1 MAGLPEGWDM
11 DYDGQRWFYRYKPTG
26 HIQYHFPS
34 EGDEFPDFIDATTP
48 APDLAPEERLE
59 SQQQVRRHA
68 STTTVSAHTRARREE
83 NGWESRMSATARPVS
98 AVWDG
103 GGGGGD
109 DDDNAVFQ
117 PENFMYLGPGAYN
130 DVSPL
135 AEEEEEAA
143 RRVVAGGIEDRFEK
157 PPGKGVSPI
166 ASERTTP
173 AHGAAHAEPVTGE
186 PVAVPPTVPEETS
199 EFVPMI
205 DSREVPMAPP
215 DPVGLIAE
223 MPTEDTGPARVE
235 TNPPPV
241 EMADNMVLAPIETAP
256 PPMELAELP
265 EQSSPVERKREEP
278 QLAPGSL
285 RNYGGQMQPLR
296 VQKKPPAPPVEEVVG
311 GFQAYKPK
319 SAGNTPNISRGSTP
333 MREEPVLERRRTFQP
348 EDTLMMNVKPQQPP
362 YREATSTPAVLAPP
376 KVPPKHPIDDPLIR
390 SAPTPPAVAVNSG
403 PVVEPQGPQ
412 PPPGNLSYVPSVL
425 KAGRSGPRQDS
436 FSAGPSTLA
445 SLDDNK
451 TSLAP
456 GQQGDLAH
464 MPSVLKPARGRAPSQ
479 PGQQPQ
485 FPPQNPSAPP
495 GQGHGYKPPAHGQ
508 HPPSMTPA
516 PQVQQQRLQE
526 EEPRMGIQRVN
537 TVPDSLPSQRPASMI
552 QGAYQGPQMGAP
564 PAGVNQAQ
572 QQPVRPASV
581 MPNMMGGHPQQAAGR
596 PNLRFPAQ
604 QGVIP
609 PYPDQIPATAP
620 PPAGKAAPFG
630 RPPAPT
636 PPYPV
641 DNLPY
646 PDDPPMQR
654 PPPNFPPQ
662 GAGAAPSP
670 GHVNR
675 RHSSF
680 GGAEVSPLDSRHGS
694 MSSMYPIQTP
704 SPMENSRRGSSS
716 VSLNQSVNQPN
727 YTPSPVSQSSSS
739 MYGFTPTPPSAPT
752 NQPQQG
758 SYFTMQDSEG
768 QGHARAA
775 QNMLRKKSL
784 GRGPP
789 DARRSSVSSPL
800 SSPPT
805 TESYDQRGL
814 ARSQSLRQTSQGNV
828 VPQGQ
833 IVPAPTPPPPQG
845 QQQFLGRIEEHE
857 EVPSGTVSRSSTMS
871 GSPEKTRRSS
881 MASSVQHSPAGSRR
895 ASLQGESPQPQ
906 GQYSPSNQLPQG
918 PMPPQGQFASQGPV
932 QGQGPP
938 GAPLPGQMPMQ
949 NPAQLQRKP
958 SRGQAPAQGPP
969 RPQGQPPYPNQMPV
983 QGQVPVGGPMS
994 PQGQIPPQG
1003 QMPPQALPGQQGP
1016 RPHGQPVQAQTPPPA
1031 QTSHHGPGK
1040 LLRKLSKTQPA
1051 PPQPAPQAQP
1061 PYPAQA
1067 SGPKLLQRRSSQ
1079 GPASPMGQAPPQG
1092 QMPPGPMPHPS
1103 QAPNGRVQPQIQ
1115 IPQNQQSWPPGMQP
1129 PTPQG
1134 FRPGSVPPQGP
1145 QSAGP
1150 KEGKGGKWFKLF
1162 KGSSK
1167 SVAQSPVTPSA
1178 SSPVTAVNN
1187 TPPRWGGGEY
1197 STPAVWQPGQ
1207 PTTASPQPG
1216 FQGNMPPQPGQMPQP
1231 SQMPQPGQMPP
1242 QPGQMP
1248 PQPVHGPGNPTA
1260 GPVPP
1265 GPGNMAPQPGY
1276 MAAQSNQ
1283 MPPQPGQVPSQTVSG
1298 RGKAPFGQG
1307 PPGPSQVAPQPGQMP
1322 RQPDQRPLQPG
1333 QMAPQPGGV
1342 PPQPS
1347 QIPPQRGQAP
1357 PGTAQVPPGPGQMAI
1372 PPGQR
1377 PLMPLEPGQMAPQPG
1392 RIPSGHVQTS
1402 TAMPPANPQ
1411 APSMGVAPAAASPS
1425 MAHVPT
1431 TAPPKAAPMMAPTK
1445 AGPSNA
1451 HQNLPSQAPPPA
1463 QINVSRPP
1471 EPVTAPQTRT
1481 PEPHQ
1486 PMNIPAPLK
1495 PDTLGANA
1503 SPPPASSPG
1512 LSDAGLSSMSR
1523 VSSHQKRDSLS
1534 DAGSITTIEVSE
1546 AKPQPVLRPSIVQVH
1561 RRSTDMFRRSEEIQ
1575 RSMETLANAD
1585 AVPRGSSDTSR
1596 FEQPLTVQKAPSP
1609 APLAPSQH
1617 SVSRSGSTT
1626 PHDVLERSL
1635 SPAPLF
1641 SKSNSPKPVQNGP
1654 SGRQDGSMEPTPLF
1668 SKPNPP
1674 VSAVSSLP
1682 SQQAGPVKP
1691 APVAQQEP
1699 ASQPA
1704 PPPANDKWAKKPVVD
1719 YSGGD
1724 WGDDDDWD
1732 Y

>member
-11 DYDGQRWFYRYKPTG
+11 DYDGQRWFYKYKPTG
-26 HIQYHFPS
+26 HIQYHFPK
-34 EGDEFPDFIDATTP
+34 EGDEFPDFVDAATP

-68 STTTVSAHTRARREE
+68 STTTASAHAKARREE
-83 NGWESRMSATARPVS
+83 NGWETRMSATARPVS

-103 GGGGGD
+103 GGG

-143 RRVVAGGIEDRFEK
+143 RRVVAGGIEDKIEK
-157 PPGKGVSPI
+157 PLGKGVSPI

-173 AHGAAHAEPVTGE
+173 AHGAAHAEPVMGE
-186 PVAVPPTVPEETS
+186 PVAVPPTVPEETH

-215 DPVGLIAE
+215 DPVGVIAE

-256 PPMELAELP
+256 PTMLAELP
-265 EQSSPVERKREEP
+265 EQSSPVEKKREEP

-296 VQKKPPAPPVEEVVG
+296 AQKKPSPPVEEVAG

-319 SAGNTPNISRGSTP
+319 SAGNTPDISRGSTP

-348 EDTLMMNVKPQQPP
+348 EDPVMMNVKPAQPP

-376 KVPPKHPIDDPLIR
+376 QVPPKHPIDDPSIR
-390 SAPTPPAVAVNSG
+390 NAPTPPIMGTNSG
-403 PVVEPQGPQ
+403 SVGSQGPQ
-412 PPPGNLSYVPSVL
+412 PPGNLSYMPSVL
-425 KAGRSGPRQDS
+425 KAGRSGSRQDS

-445 SLDDNK
+445 SLDDDK
-451 TSLAP
+451 RASLAP

-485 FPPQNPSAPP
+485 FPPQNPNAPP
-495 GQGHGYKPPAHGQ
+495 GQGHGYKPPAQGQ

-516 PQVQQQRLQE
+516 PHVQQQRLQ

-537 TVPDSLPSQRPASMI
+537 TVPDSLPSQRPVSMI
-552 QGAYQGPQMGAP
+552 QGATYQGQQMNF

-572 QQPVRPASV
+572 QPARPASV

-596 PNLRFPAQ
+596 SNPPVPPK

-620 PPAGKAAPFG
+620 PPSGQAAPFG
-630 RPPAPT
+630 RPPVPN

-654 PPPNFPPQ
+654 APPNFAPQ
-662 GAGAAPSP
+662 GAGAAPGP
-670 GHVNR
+670 GHLNR

-680 GGAEVSPLDSRHGS
+680 SGAEVSPIDSRHGS

-716 VSLNQSVNQPN
+716 VSLNQSVNPN

-758 SYFTMQDSEG
+758 SYFTMQDVEG
-768 QGHARAA
+768 QGHAIAA

-784 GRGPP
+784 SRGPP
-789 DARRSSVSSPL
+789 DARRSSVGSPL

-805 TESYDQRGL
+805 TDSYGVAQQGL
-814 ARSQSLRQTSQGNV
+814 SRSQSLRQTSQGNV
-828 VPQGQ
+828 VPQNQ
-833 IVPAPTPPPPQG
+833 VAPAPTPPPQG
-845 QQQFLGRIEEHE
+845 QQFLGRIEEHE

-895 ASLQGESPQPQ
+895 TSLQGESPGGASPVQPQ

-918 PMPPQGQFASQGPV
+918 PMPPQGQFVSQGPV

-938 GAPLPGQMPMQ
+938 GAPYPGQTPMQ

-958 SRGQAPAQGPP
+958 SKGQAPIQGAP
-969 RPQGQPPYPNQMPV
+969 RPQGQPPYPNQMSV

-994 PQGQIPPQG
+994 PQGQ
-1003 QMPPQALPGQQGP
+1003 MPPQALPGQGQ
-1016 RPHGQPVQAQTPPPA
+1016 RPHGQPVPGQTPPPA

-1040 LLRKLSKTQPA
+1040 LLRKLSKTQPS
-1051 PPQPAPQAQP
+1051 PPQAAPQGQP
-1061 PYPAQA
+1061 PYPQQA
-1067 SGPKLLQRRSSQ
+1067 PGPKLLQRRSSQ
-1079 GPASPMGQAPPQG
+1079 GPGNPMAPAPPQG
-1092 QMPPGPMPHPS
+1092 QMPPGQMPHPG

-1115 IPQNQQSWPPGMQP
+1115 IPQNQQQWAPGMQP
-1129 PTPQG
+1129 QG
-1134 FRPGSVPPQGP
+1134 IRPGSVPPQGP

-1162 KGSSK
+1162 KGGSK
-1167 SVAQSPVTPSA
+1167 STAQTPTTPTI
-1178 SSPVTAVNN
+1178 SSPVTAINN
-1187 TPPRWGGGEY
+1187 APPRWGGGEY

-1207 PTTASPQPG
+1207 PTTASPGPG
-1216 FQGNMPPQPGQMPQP
+1216 FQGNMPPQPGQG
-1231 SQMPQPGQMPP
+1231 PQPGQMPP

-1248 PQPVHGPGNPTA
+1248 QPVQRPGNAAP
-1260 GPVPP
+1260 GQMPP
-1265 GPGNMAPQPGY
+1265 GPGN
-1276 MAAQSNQ
+1276 
-1283 MPPQPGQVPSQTVSG
+1283 MPPQPGQVTAQSGQMPQPSQMPPHSVTGPG
-1298 RGKAPFGQG
+1298 RAPPGQG
-1307 PPGPSQVAPQPGQMP
+1307 PPGPGQMAPQSGQMP
-1322 RQPDQRPLQPG
+1322 IQPG
-1333 QMAPQPGGV
+1333 QMAPKPNQGPT
-1342 PPQPS
+1342 QPS
-1347 QIPPQRGQAP
+1347 QMAPQRGQAP
-1357 PGTAQVPPGPGQMAI
+1357 PGAGQIPPGPSQMAVQSG
-1372 PPGQR
+1372 PRPLGPGQVPSQPDPK
-1377 PLMPLEPGQMAPQPG
+1377 PLLPGEIAPQPG
-1392 RIPSGHVQTS
+1392 RIPSGHVQT
-1402 TAMPPANPQ
+1402 TNPQ
-1411 APSMGVAPAAASPS
+1411 APPAGPARIAPSPS
-1425 MAHVPT
+1425 AAHIP
-1431 TAPPKAAPMMAPTK
+1431 ANGPPQMAPLSTPSK
-1445 AGPSNA
+1445 PGPSNA
-1451 HQNLPSQAPPPA
+1451 HQNLPSQIPPPA
-1463 QINVSRPP
+1463 QNNVSRPP
-1471 EPVTAPQTRT
+1471 QPMPVPQTRT
-1481 PEPHQ
+1481 PEPRQ
-1486 PMNIPAPLK
+1486 PQNIPAPLR
-1495 PDTLGANA
+1495 PDTLRA
-1503 SPPPASSPG
+1503 SPEPPLASSPG

-1561 RRSTDMFRRSEEIQ
+1561 RRSTDMFRKSEEFQ
-1575 RSMETLANAD
+1575 RNMEALANAG
-1585 AVPRGSSDTSR
+1585 AAPRDSSDTSR
-1596 FEQPLTVQKAPSP
+1596 FEQPLTIQKAPSTSP
-1609 APLAPSQH
+1609 KVQPQQPI
-1617 SVSRSGSTT
+1617 SRPGSAT
-1626 PHDVLERSL
+1626 PRDALERSL

-1641 SKSNSPKPVQNGP
+1641 SKGGSPKQPVQNGP
-1654 SGRQDGSMEPTPLF
+1654 SGRQENNMEPTPLF

-1674 VSAVSSLP
+1674 TSAVSGLP
-1682 SQQAGPVKP
+1682 SQQMKP
-1691 APVAQQEP
+1691 APIAQQQP
-1699 ASQPA
+1699 PPQPA
-1704 PPPANDKWAKKPVVD
+1704 PPSADDKWAKKPVVD

>member
-11 DYDGQRWFYRYKPTG
+11 DYDGQRWFYKYKPTG
-26 HIQYHFPS
+26 HIQYHFPK
-34 EGDEFPDFIDATTP
+34 EGDEFPDFVDAGAP

-68 STTTVSAHTRARREE
+68 STTTASAHAKARREE

-103 GGGGGD
+103 DGGGGG

-143 RRVVAGGIEDRFEK
+143 RRVVAGGIEDKLEK

-166 ASERTTP
+166 ASEKTTP
-173 AHGAAHAEPVTGE
+173 ARGAAHAEPVMGE
-186 PVAVPPTVPEETS
+186 PVAVPPTVPEETH

-205 DSREVPMAPP
+205 DSREAPMAAP
-215 DPVGLIAE
+215 DPVGVIAE
-223 MPTEDTGPARVE
+223 MPTEDTGPARIE

-256 PPMELAELP
+256 PPLLAELP
-265 EQSSPVERKREEP
+265 EQSSPVEKKNEEP

-296 VQKKPPAPPVEEVVG
+296 IQKKPTPPVEEVVG

-319 SAGNTPNISRGSTP
+319 SVGNTPDISRGPTP

-348 EDTLMMNVKPQQPP
+348 EDHLMMNMKPAQPP

-376 KVPPKHPIDDPLIR
+376 QVPPKHPIDDPSIR
-390 SAPTPPAVAVNSG
+390 NAPTPPVMGIDSG
-403 PVVEPQGPQ
+403 SVGPQGPQ
-412 PPPGNLSYVPSVL
+412 PPPGNLSYMPSVL
-425 KAGRSGPRQDS
+425 KAGRSGNRQDS
-436 FSAGPSTLA
+436 FSAGPSMLA
-445 SLDDNK
+445 SLDDDK
-451 TSLAP
+451 RASLAP

-485 FPPQNPSAPP
+485 FPPQNINAPP
-495 GQGHGYKPPAHGQ
+495 GQGHGYKPPAQGQ

-516 PQVQQQRLQE
+516 PHVQQQRLQE
-526 EEPRMGIQRVN
+526 EPKMGIQRVN

-552 QGAYQGPQMGAP
+552 QGATYQGQQMNV
-564 PAGVNQAQ
+564 PAGVNQA

-596 PNLRFPAQ
+596 PNPPIPAK

-620 PPAGKAAPFG
+620 PPSGQAAPFG
-630 RPPAPT
+630 RPPVQN

-654 PPPNFPPQ
+654 PPLNFPSQ
-662 GAGAAPSP
+662 GAGAAPGP
-670 GHVNR
+670 GHLNR

-680 GGAEVSPLDSRHGS
+680 SGAEVSPIDSRHGS
-694 MSSMYPIQTP
+694 VSSMYPIQTP
-704 SPMENSRRGSSS
+704 SPMEHSRRGSSS
-716 VSLNQSVNQPN
+716 VSLNQSVNPN

-752 NQPQQG
+752 NQSQQG
-758 SYFTMQDSEG
+758 YFTMQDVESQG
-768 QGHARAA
+768 QGHAVAA

-784 GRGPP
+784 SRGPP
-789 DARRSSVSSPL
+789 DARRSSVGSPL

-805 TESYDQRGL
+805 TESYGAAQQGL
-814 ARSQSLRQTSQGNV
+814 SRSQSLRQTSQGNV
-828 VPQGQ
+828 VPQSQ
-833 IVPAPTPPPPQG
+833 VVPAPTPPPQG
-845 QQQFLGRIEEHE
+845 QQFLGRIEEHE

-895 ASLQGESPQPQ
+895 TSLQGDSPRGASPSQPQ

-918 PMPPQGQFASQGPV
+918 PMPSQGQFISQGPV
-932 QGQGPP
+932 QGQGLP
-938 GAPLPGQMPMQ
+938 GAPYPGQTPMQ

-958 SRGQAPAQGPP
+958 SKGQAPIQGAP

-994 PQGQIPPQG
+994 PQGQ
-1003 QMPPQALPGQQGP
+1003 MPPQALPGQQGQ
-1016 RPHGQPVQAQTPPPA
+1016 RPHGQPIPGQTPPPA

-1040 LLRKLSKTQPA
+1040 LLRKLSKTQPS
-1051 PPQPAPQAQP
+1051 PPQAAPQGQP
-1061 PYPAQA
+1061 PYPQQA
-1067 SGPKLLQRRSSQ
+1067 PGPKLLQRRSSQ
-1079 GPASPMGQAPPQG
+1079 GPGNPMGHAPPQG
-1092 QMPPGPMPHPS
+1092 QMPPGQMPHPG

-1115 IPQNQQSWPPGMQP
+1115 IPQNQQQWAPGMQP

-1134 FRPGSVPPQGP
+1134 FRPGPVPPQGP

-1162 KGSSK
+1162 KGGSK
-1167 SVAQSPVTPSA
+1167 STAPTPTTPIV
-1178 SSPVTAVNN
+1178 SSPVTAINN
-1187 TPPRWGGGEY
+1187 APPRWGGGEY

-1207 PTTASPQPG
+1207 PPTASLGPG
-1216 FQGNMPPQPGQMPQP
+1216 FQGNMPPQPGQAPQSGQMPPEPVRGPGNAAPGQVPPGQGNMPPQPGHMAAQP
-1231 SQMPQPGQMPP
+1231 SQMPQPSQIPT
-1242 QPGQMP
+1242 
-1248 PQPVHGPGNPTA
+1248 QPV
-1260 GPVPP
+1260 P
-1265 GPGNMAPQPGY
+1265 GPGRAPP
-1276 MAAQSNQ
+1276 
-1283 MPPQPGQVPSQTVSG
+1283 
-1298 RGKAPFGQG
+1298 GQG
-1307 PPGPSQVAPQPGQMP
+1307 PPGP
-1322 RQPDQRPLQPG
+1322 G
-1333 QMAPQPGGV
+1333 QMAPQSGQMPIQPGQMGPKPGQV
-1342 PPQPS
+1342 PTQPS
-1347 QIPPQRGQAP
+1347 QMGPQRGQAP
-1357 PGTAQVPPGPGQMAI
+1357 PGMGQVPPGPSQIAMQ
-1372 PPGQR
+1372 PGQR
-1377 PLMPLEPGQMAPQPG
+1377 PLGPGQMPPQSDPKPLLPGEMAPQPG
-1392 RIPSGHVQTS
+1392 RIPSGHMS
-1402 TAMPPANPQ
+1402 PPNPQ
-1411 APSMGVAPAAASPS
+1411 APPAGAARISPS
-1425 MAHVPT
+1425 PSAGHIPANGPSQI
-1431 TAPPKAAPMMAPTK
+1431 APLSSPSK

-1451 HQNLPSQAPPPA
+1451 HQNLPSQIPPPG
-1463 QINVSRPP
+1463 QNSVSRPP
-1471 EPVTAPQTRT
+1471 QPMPVPQTRT

-1486 PMNIPAPLK
+1486 SKNIPAPLR
-1495 PDTLGANA
+1495 PDTLRA
-1503 SPPPASSPG
+1503 SPEPPLASSPG

-1561 RRSTDMFRRSEEIQ
+1561 RRSTDMFRKSEEIQ
-1575 RSMETLANAD
+1575 RNMEALANAD
-1585 AVPRGSSDTSR
+1585 AAPRGSSDTSR
-1596 FEQPLTVQKAPSP
+1596 FEQPLTIQKAPSP
-1609 APLAPSQH
+1609 APNVQPQQPI
-1617 SVSRSGSTT
+1617 SRPGSAT
-1626 PHDVLERSL
+1626 PRDALERSL

-1641 SKSNSPKPVQNGP
+1641 SKSGSPKPAQNGP
-1654 SGRQDGSMEPTPLF
+1654 SSRQENNMEPTPLF

-1674 VSAVSSLP
+1674 VSAVSGLP
-1682 SQQAGPVKP
+1682 SQQMKP
-1691 APVAQQEP
+1691 APIVQQQP
-1699 ASQPA
+1699 PPKPA
-1704 PPPANDKWAKKPVVD
+1704 PPPADDKWAKKPVVD

-1724 WGDDDDWD
+1724 WGDDDEWD

>member
-11 DYDGQRWFYRYKPTG
+11 DYDGQRWFYKYKPTG
-26 HIQYHFPS
+26 HIQYHFPK
-34 EGDEFPDFIDATTP
+34 EGDEFPDFVDLGAP

-68 STTTVSAHTRARREE
+68 STTTASAHAKARREE

-98 AVWDG
+98 AVRRTLCT
-103 GGGGGD
+103 
-109 DDDNAVFQ
+109 
-117 PENFMYLGPGAYN
+117 LGPGAYN

-143 RRVVAGGIEDRFEK
+143 RRVVAGGIEDKFDK

-166 ASERTTP
+166 ASEKTTP
-173 AHGAAHAEPVTGE
+173 AHGAAHAEPVMGE
-186 PVAVPPTVPEETS
+186 PVAVPPTVPEETH

-215 DPVGLIAE
+215 DPVGVIAE

-256 PPMELAELP
+256 PPLLAELP
-265 EQSSPVERKREEP
+265 EQSSPVEKKNEEP

-296 VQKKPPAPPVEEVVG
+296 VQKKPAPPVEEVVG
-311 GFQAYKPK
+311 GFQAYKPR
-319 SAGNTPNISRGSTP
+319 SAGNTPDISRGSTP

-348 EDTLMMNVKPQQPP
+348 EDHLMMNVKPAQPP
-362 YREATSTPAVLAPP
+362 YREATSTPAALAPP
-376 KVPPKHPIDDPLIR
+376 QVPPKHPIDDPSIQN
-390 SAPTPPAVAVNSG
+390 APTPPVMAVNSG
-403 PVVEPQGPQ
+403 SVGPQGPQ
-412 PPPGNLSYVPSVL
+412 PPPGNLSYMPSVL
-425 KAGRSGPRQDS
+425 KAGRSGNRQDS

-445 SLDDNK
+445 SLDDDK
-451 TSLAP
+451 RASLAP

-485 FPPQNPSAPP
+485 FPPQNLNAPP
-495 GQGHGYKPPAHGQ
+495 GQGHGYKPPAQGQ

-516 PQVQQQRLQE
+516 PHVQQQRLQE
-526 EEPRMGIQRVN
+526 EPKMGIQRVN

-552 QGAYQGPQMGAP
+552 QGATYQGQQMNV
-564 PAGVNQAQ
+564 PAGVNQA

-596 PNLRFPAQ
+596 PNPPIPAK

-620 PPAGKAAPFG
+620 PPSGQAAPFG
-630 RPPAPT
+630 RPPVQN

-662 GAGAAPSP
+662 GAGAAPGP
-670 GHVNR
+670 GYLNR

-680 GGAEVSPLDSRHGS
+680 SGAEVSPIDSRHGS
-694 MSSMYPIQTP
+694 MSSMYPLQTP

-716 VSLNQSVNQPN
+716 ASLNQAVNPN

-758 SYFTMQDSEG
+758 YFTMQDIEG
-768 QGHARAA
+768 QGHAIAA

-784 GRGPP
+784 SRGPP
-789 DARRSSVSSPL
+789 DARRSSVGSPL

-805 TESYDQRGL
+805 TESYGVAQQGL
-814 ARSQSLRQTSQGNV
+814 SRSQSLRQTSQGNV
-828 VPQGQ
+828 VPQNQ
-833 IVPAPTPPPPQG
+833 VVPAPTPPPQG
-845 QQQFLGRIEEHE
+845 QQFLGRIEEHE

-871 GSPEKTRRSS
+871 GSPEKRRSS

-895 ASLQGESPQPQ
+895 TSLQGDSPGGASPSQPQ

-918 PMPPQGQFASQGPV
+918 PMPPQGQFVSQGPV

-938 GAPLPGQMPMQ
+938 GAPYPGQTPMQ
-949 NPAQLQRKP
+949 NPAKLQRKP
-958 SRGQAPAQGPP
+958 SKGQAPIQGAP

-983 QGQVPVGGPMS
+983 QGQVPVGGPM
-994 PQGQIPPQG
+994 PPQG
-1003 QMPPQALPGQQGP
+1003 QMPP
-1016 RPHGQPVQAQTPPPA
+1016 GQPVPGQTPPPA

-1040 LLRKLSKTQPA
+1040 LLRKLSKTQPSPPQA
-1051 PPQPAPQAQP
+1051 PPQGQP
-1061 PYPAQA
+1061 PYPQQA
-1067 SGPKLLQRRSSQ
+1067 PGPKLLQRRSSQ
-1079 GPASPMGQAPPQG
+1079 GPANPMGQAPPQG
-1092 QMPPGPMPHPS
+1092 QMPPGQMPHPG

-1115 IPQNQQSWPPGMQP
+1115 IPQNQQQWAPGMQP

-1134 FRPGSVPPQGP
+1134 FRPGPIPPQGP

-1162 KGSSK
+1162 KGGSK
-1167 SVAQSPVTPSA
+1167 STAQTPTTPTV
-1178 SSPVTAVNN
+1178 SSPVTAINN
-1187 TPPRWGGGEY
+1187 APPRWGGGEY

-1207 PTTASPQPG
+1207 PPTASLGPG
-1216 FQGNMPPQPGQMPQP
+1216 FQGNMPPQPGQA
-1231 SQMPQPGQMPP
+1231 P

-1248 PQPVHGPGNPTA
+1248 PQPVHGPGNAAP
-1260 GPVPP
+1260 GQVPP
-1265 GPGNMAPQPGY
+1265 GQGN
-1276 MAAQSNQ
+1276 
-1283 MPPQPGQVPSQTVSG
+1283 MPPQPGHMVAQSSQMPQPSQIPTQPVPGPG
-1298 RGKAPFGQG
+1298 RAPPGQG
-1307 PPGPSQVAPQPGQMP
+1307 PPGPGRMAPQPGQMP
-1322 RQPDQRPLQPG
+1322 IQPG
-1333 QMAPQPGGV
+1333 QM
-1342 PPQPS
+1342 
-1347 QIPPQRGQAP
+1347 
-1357 PGTAQVPPGPGQMAI
+1357 GPK
-1372 PPGQR
+1372 PGQR
-1377 PLMPLEPGQMAPQPG
+1377 PLGPGQMPPQPDPKPLLPGEMAPQPG
-1392 RIPSGHVQTS
+1392 RIPSGHIQTP
-1402 TAMPPANPQ
+1402 TTMPPTNPQ
-1411 APSMGVAPAAASPS
+1411 APPADAGRIAASPS
-1425 MAHVPT
+1425 AAHIPT
-1431 TAPPKAAPMMAPTK
+1431 TAPPQVAPLVGPSR

-1451 HQNLPSQAPPPA
+1451 HQNLPSQIPPPG
-1463 QINVSRPP
+1463 QDNISRPP
-1471 EPVTAPQTRT
+1471 QPMPVPQTRISG
-1481 PEPHQ
+1481 PHQ
-1486 PMNIPAPLK
+1486 PQNIPAPLK
-1495 PDTLGANA
+1495 PDALRA
-1503 SPPPASSPG
+1503 SPEPPLASSPG

-1561 RRSTDMFRRSEEIQ
+1561 RRSTDMFRKSEEIQ
-1575 RSMETLANAD
+1575 RNMEALANAD
-1585 AVPRGSSDTSR
+1585 AATRGSSDTSR
-1596 FEQPLTVQKAPSP
+1596 FEQPLTIQKAPSP
-1609 APLAPSQH
+1609 APNVQPQQPT
-1617 SVSRSGSTT
+1617 SRPGSAT
-1626 PHDVLERSL
+1626 PRDVLERSL

-1641 SKSNSPKPVQNGP
+1641 SKGGSPKPVQNGP
-1654 SGRQDGSMEPTPLF
+1654 SSRQENNMEPTPLF

-1674 VSAVSSLP
+1674 VSAVSGLP
-1682 SQQAGPVKP
+1682 SQQMKP
-1691 APVAQQEP
+1691 APIVQQ
-1699 ASQPA
+1699 Q
-1704 PPPANDKWAKKPVVD
+1704 PPPQPGPPLRMT
-1719 YSGGD
+1719 SGQRSQSWTTLAETGEMTMT
-1724 WGDDDDWD
+1724 GTINILFLLALFRL
-1732 Y
+1732 YIAIM